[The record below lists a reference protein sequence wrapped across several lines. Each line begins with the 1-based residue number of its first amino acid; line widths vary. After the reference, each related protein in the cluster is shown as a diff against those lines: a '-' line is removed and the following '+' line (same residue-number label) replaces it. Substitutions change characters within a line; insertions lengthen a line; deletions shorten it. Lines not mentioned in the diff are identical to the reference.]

1 MMKQIRGIER
11 MGIRK
16 YIQSWIIP
24 HRRGIMGTVIFH
36 LLLAILFL
44 SMGISKV
51 SMHSEMEI
59 VMDAPEPEQI
69 RKQEQEEQ
77 RKEEIRQKSSAEE
90 VERMLRSIAVNEN
103 VKEQRDSRE
112 AKVEQYV
119 DEIMRELQESG
130 DGGRYQVQRDKNYNR
145 DSLLNARDRQEQKL
159 DSLKSTFYAGESS
172 VSYNLKDR
180 YARFLP
186 IPVFKCEFGG
196 KVVVEIMVNQK
207 GVVQKASVLRDRS
220 RADDCLWSVAV
231 DAAERS
237 RFNEKPAAPAL
248 QKGTI
253 TYNFVKQ

>member
-1 MMKQIRGIER
+1 MGVRGYIE
-11 MGIRK
+11 K
-16 YIQSWIIP
+16 WIIP

-44 SMGISKV
+44 SMEISKV
-51 SMHSEMEI
+51 SVHSEMEI
-59 VMDAPEPEQI
+59 AMDAPAPEEVQ
-69 RKQEQEEQ
+69 KQQEEQQ
-77 RKEEIRQKSSAEE
+77 RKEEIRQKSSTEE

-103 VKEQRDSRE
+103 VKEKKQDRNRE
-112 AKVEQYV
+112 VNVQQYV
-119 DEIMRELQESG
+119 DEIMGELEENG
-130 DGGRYQVQRDKNYNR
+130 DGGRYKTQRDKHFKR
-145 DSLLNARDRQEQKL
+145 DSMQHARDRKEQEL

-196 KVVVEIMVNQK
+196 TVVVTIIVNPK
-207 GVVQKASVLRDRS
+207 GVVQKATVVEGQSK
-220 RADDCLWSVAV
+220 ADDCLWKVAV

-237 RFNEKPAAPAL
+237 RFNEKPDAPAQ

-253 TYNFVKQ
+253 TYHFVKQ